1 MTLLNWSHG
10 LPNCT
15 TDMLEH
21 RVTTASLYTVISC
34 NTYCLVNLPMLF
46 IQECQVNVLM
56 LYLRRT
62 TRSYVWYTLFWSS
75 ELLVSHINGLIS
87 YLTMS
92 KHTMM
97 MFALDHE
104 NCQAYEYTVSKRL
117 TSIPNKLFFIF
128 VWAKMA
134 NSYVVWAKMA
144 N

>member
-21 RVTTASLYTVISC
+21 RVTTASLYTGISC
-34 NTYCLVNLPMLF
+34 NTYCLVNLPMF
-46 IQECQVNVLM
+46 IYSRVSSQCSHAISKKDYTFIRMVYLVLIIC
-56 LYLRRT
+56 T
-62 TRSYVWYTLFWSS
+62 TRITHQCLDQ
-75 ELLVSHINGLIS
+75 LLNNVKTYYDDVCI
-87 YLTMS
+87 
-92 KHTMM
+92 
-97 MFALDHE
+97 DHE

-134 NSYVVWAKMA
+134 N
-144 N
+144 